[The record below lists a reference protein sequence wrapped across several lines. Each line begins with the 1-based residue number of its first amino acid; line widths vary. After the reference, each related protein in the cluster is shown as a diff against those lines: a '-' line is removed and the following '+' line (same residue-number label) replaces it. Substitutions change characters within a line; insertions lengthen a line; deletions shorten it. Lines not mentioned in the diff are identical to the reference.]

1 MGVDFG
7 QLEATAT
14 EVTLNLFDDAVFDGI
29 VEQAEPTFS
38 GGYALSGRLAG
49 VEFGTVTLVV
59 NGGVVAG
66 MVWTPEA
73 TYRVSPA
80 GGGLHTISQVDRER
94 LLPLG
99 DPIPRPRR
107 EDDMREPPRRR

>member
-1 MGVDFG
+1 MGVDFR
-7 QLEATAT
+7 QLDATAT
-14 EVTLNLFDDAVFDGI
+14 ELTLNLFDDAVFDGI

-73 TYRVSPA
+73 TYRISPA
-80 GGGLHTISQVDRER
+80 SGGLHTIHQMDPAAV
-94 LLPLG
+94 LPLG

-107 EDDMREPPRRR
+107 EDDMRDPPRGR